1 MASGLEVA
9 FPEFG
14 DSGAWPAAL
23 VEKCFEL
30 VSAVLD
36 DLLASIFEDE
46 TVPAAV
52 EEVRFVIALS
62 RGLNLRPILRVSM
75 HLNWKVLSLCL
86 LLL

>member
-14 DSGAWPAAL
+14 DSGAWLAAL
-23 VEKCFEL
+23 VEKCFGL

-62 RGLNLRPILRVSM
+62 KG
-75 HLNWKVLSLCL
+75 
-86 LLL
+86 